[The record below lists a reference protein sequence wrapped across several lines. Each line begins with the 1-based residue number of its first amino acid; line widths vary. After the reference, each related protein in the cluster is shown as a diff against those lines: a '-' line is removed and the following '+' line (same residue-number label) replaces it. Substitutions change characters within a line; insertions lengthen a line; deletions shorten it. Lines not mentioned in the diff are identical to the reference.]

1 MLCIILED
9 CETLVAMSSRVS
21 EVDYLQLEENKTNQ
35 KRNITKTKRNIY
47 SVALHVT
54 RTALLWK

>member
-35 KRNITKTKRNIY
+35 KRNITKTKRNI
-47 SVALHVT
+47 
-54 RTALLWK
+54 